1 MFPLPQLPAVVVF
14 LGIMGTA
21 HATIPSAEAGVAVVT
36 ANKASVAMEMTVPA
50 DFVGTRTAPLV
61 VTESGEYHIELLPSA
76 MTQASA
82 QLDIEVLRM
91 DVKPHELMASYES
104 SGWEGQGLLL
114 MHTQLEPGTYY
125 ISVKARGVGEL
136 LPANASMRSAP
147 EAKPIPKGLPAPV
160 SLRATRVGGA

>member
-1 MFPLPQLPAVVVF
+1 MLPFPQLPAVVVF
-14 LGIMGTA
+14 LGMMGTA
-21 HATIPSAEAGVAVVT
+21 HATIPSAEAGA
-36 ANKASVAMEMTVPA
+36 A
-50 DFVGTRTAPLV
+50 V